1 MTGRVA
7 VILNP
12 VAGAGRG
19 RRLLPR
25 VRAVFARHG
34 VEKVLLTERPGD
46 ERRLVRAG
54 LEAGAETIVA
64 VGGDGTW
71 SKVADAI
78 AGSRADVRL
87 AIVAAGTGN
96 DFARTLGAP
105 ARDVEAMAELVDDP
119 AAERRIDLLRIDRT
133 RHVLNVAGI
142 GFDAAVAE
150 RVARAVLPR
159 AAAYVAGA
167 LGELFRFRGFDV
179 AENGVAGRHLLML
192 ALANGR
198 YFGGT
203 FEIAPGALPD
213 DGLIDVVAVA
223 DASPLARLRL
233 FAAAMRG
240 SHVALPGVEVRR
252 MAALTLRFPAPPLLE
267 VDGEL
272 QRAAAPEM
280 DVVCLPGAL
289 RIVTAAG
296 DCRRSP
302 RESARAAPLR

>member
-1 MTGRVA
+1 MSRGIA
-7 VILNP
+7 VLLNP
-12 VAGAGRG
+12 AAGAGRA

-34 VEKVLLTERPGD
+34 VEQVLLTECPGD
-46 ERRLVRAG
+46 EPRLVYAA
-54 LEAGAETIVA
+54 LDAGAETIVA

-78 AGSRADVRL
+78 ATSRADVRL

-96 DFARTLGAP
+96 DFARTLRAP
-105 ARDVEAMAELVDDP
+105 AGDLEATAVLVGDP
-119 AAERRIDLLRIDRT
+119 AAERRIDLLRIDRA

-142 GFDAAVAE
+142 GFDAAVAARIE
-150 RVARAVLPR
+150 RAVLPR

-167 LGELFRFRGFDV
+167 LGELFRYRGFDV

-198 YFGGT
+198 YFGGS

-213 DGLIDVVAVA
+213 DGLMDVVAVA
-223 DASPLARLRL
+223 DATPLARLRL

-240 SHVALPGVEVRR
+240 SHVTLPGVEVRR
-252 MAALTLRFPAPPLLE
+252 VPALTLRFPAPPLLE

-272 QRAAAPEM
+272 QRAATPEM
-280 DVVCLPGAL
+280 EVACLPGAL

-296 DCRRSP
+296 GSPRSP
-302 RESARAAPLR
+302 SGSARAAPPR

>member
-1 MTGRVA
+1 MSGRVA

-12 VAGAGRG
+12 AAGAGRA

-25 VRAVFARHG
+25 TRAVFARHG
-34 VEKVLLTERPGD
+34 IERVMLTERPDD
-46 ERRLVRAG
+46 ERRLVHAALG
-54 LEAGAETIVA
+54 AGAETIVA

-78 AGSRADVRL
+78 ASSRADVRL

-105 ARDVEAMAELVDDP
+105 AGDLEAMARLADDP

-150 RVARAVLPR
+150 RVERALLPR

-179 AENGVAGRHLLML
+179 VENGGAGRHLLML

-198 YFGGT
+198 WFGGS

-213 DGLIDVVAVA
+213 DGLMDVIAVA

-240 SHVALPGVEVRR
+240 SHLTLPGVEVRR
-252 MAALTLRFPAPPLLE
+252 LSALTLRFPAPPLLE

-272 QRAAAPEM
+272 HRTTVPELE
-280 DVVCLPGAL
+280 VVCLPGAL
-289 RIVTAAG
+289 RVVTAPG
-296 DCRRSP
+296 DCPRSP
-302 RESARAAPLR
+302 CGSARAAPPR